1 MKPCV
6 WLSLPQKKVQT
17 EQRATG
23 NPGWGAARPDIQIPE
38 HEPVKQQK
46 EGGAGVMKFNLR

>member
-17 EQRATG
+17 EQRATE
-23 NPGWGAARPDIQIPE
+23 NPGWGATRPDIQIPE